1 LIQDG
6 VDDAARYMLRFA
18 RNDRRRAVL
27 IITDNV
33 GLKTRAEISVV
44 RDLWEADA
52 VLSGLLFTNPV
63 FEKRR
68 PTLSHGILNK
78 IAGME
83 HIAEETGGDVIRTDD
98 PTYTFPEMMRR
109 IRSRYSLYYPAPG
122 GKSGSYRQIRVE
134 LTDAAKERL
143 PGATL
148 FARRGY
154 QVRGR

>member
-1 LIQDG
+1 
-6 VDDAARYMLRFA
+6 
-18 RNDRRRAVL
+18 VL

-33 GLKTRAEISVV
+33 GLKTRAEISVI

-52 VLSGLLFTNPV
+52 VLSGLLFANPV

-68 PTLSHGILNK
+68 PTLARDVLKK

-98 PTYTFPEMMRR
+98 PAYAFPEMMHR
-109 IRSRYSLYYPAPG
+109 IRSRYSLYYPGPG
-122 GKSGSYRQIRVE
+122 GKSGSYRQIRIE

-148 FARRGY
+148 LARRGY
-154 QVRGR
+154 QVQGR